1 MTQEEI
7 SKKLLEIRK
16 KKGLSQYNIW
26 KKGMNF
32 GTVIAIESGKN
43 VNLNNFLKYCDIV
56 GIDITLKEKE
66 RIDSTFS
73 CKKKEYINNYKNR
86 NNMNN
91 SEQQICIGKTTDS
104 FEMLKKLCEE
114 KAKSLSLTLDFSS
127 GSVKSVS
134 FWTSDFP
141 ELICIGNFFR
151 GKDGNIHYDL
161 DFSQSTL

>member
-1 MTQEEI
+1 MKIEDL
-7 SKKLLEIRK
+7 SKKVCDIRK
-16 KKGLSQYNIW
+16 KKGMSQYNIW

-43 VNLNNFLKYCDIV
+43 VNLNNFLKYCEIV
-56 GIDITLKEKE
+56 GIDITLKE
-66 RIDSTFS
+66 RIDNTLS

-91 SEQQICIGKTTDS
+91 SSKQICIGKTTDS

-114 KAKSLSLTLDFSS
+114 KAKSLLPTLDFSS
-127 GSVKSVS
+127 KSTKSVS

-141 ELICIGNFFR
+141 EIICIGNFFR

>member
-1 MTQEEI
+1 MTQEDL
-7 SKKLLEIRK
+7 SKQVRKIREE
-16 KKGLSQYNIW
+16 KGLTQYNIW
-26 KKGMNF
+26 KQGMNF

-43 VNLNNFLKYCDIV
+43 VNLKNFLKYCEIV
-56 GIDITLKEKE
+56 GIDITLEEKK
-66 RIDSTFS
+66 RMDNTLS
-73 CKKKEYINNYKNR
+73 CKKNEYINNYKNR

-104 FEMLKKLCEE
+104 FEMLKNLCEE
-114 KAKSLSLTLDFSS
+114 KAKSLLLTLDFSS
-127 GSVKSVS
+127 EHTKSVS

-151 GKDGNIHYDL
+151 EKDGNIHYDL